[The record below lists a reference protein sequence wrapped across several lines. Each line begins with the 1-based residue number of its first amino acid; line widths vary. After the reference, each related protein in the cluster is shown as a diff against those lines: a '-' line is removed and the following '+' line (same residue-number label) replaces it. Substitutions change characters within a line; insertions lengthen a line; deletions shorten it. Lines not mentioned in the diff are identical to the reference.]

1 MNFLNYMLFLINN
14 MSYLL
19 LNPYF
24 RIFFL
29 LVLPGKIK
37 IKSLR
42 EITYAKLLINSKI
55 EFDSTGFAL
64 KVI

>member
-29 LVLPGKIK
+29 LVLPGKK
-37 IKSLR
+37 KSLL
-42 EITYAKLLINSKI
+42 EIIYAKLLINSKI